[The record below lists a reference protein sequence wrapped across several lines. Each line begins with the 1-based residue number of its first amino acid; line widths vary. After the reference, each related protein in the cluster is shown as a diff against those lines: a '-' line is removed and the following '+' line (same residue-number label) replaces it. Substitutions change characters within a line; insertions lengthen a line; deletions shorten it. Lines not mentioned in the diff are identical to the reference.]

1 MGRLERDLPP
11 DLAGRAE
18 LGAAEYRALADTPPR
33 RNKYNAVRTEYR
45 GTLYDSALEAACA
58 AELDRLM
65 ATDPPLVTRVLRQ
78 RAIPLNKTHTVKL
91 VVDFSVCV
99 TGLPDM
105 VELDAKGYETPVSK
119 IKRAWFNDVY
129 GRPVHVVRTPAEI
142 EPLLRELGGG

>member
-1 MGRLERDLPP
+1 MVRLERDLPP

-18 LGAAEYRALADTPPR
+18 LSAAEYRALADTPPK
-33 RNKYNAVRTEYR
+33 RNKYGNVKETYNGVE
-45 GTLYDSALEAACA
+45 YDSRLEAACA

-65 ATDPPLVTRVLRQ
+65 ATDPPLVTKVLRQ

-99 TGLPDM
+99 AGLPGM
-105 VELDAKGYETPVSK
+105 VELDAKGFDTPVGK
-119 IKRAWFNDVY
+119 IKRAWYCDVY
-129 GRPVHVVRTPAEI
+129 GVPVHVVRTPAEI